1 VDWWEGLFLGY
12 VLKPSMMIRCCG
24 MLILV
29 DLIIENLFDDAMQA
43 ATPGNSLI
51 SGVVRDWF
59 MKLLENGADPPKPT
73 ERGGGRIPEGRGRRA
88 PGPQPDSCQITGGMG
103 RTGQSVGPFTPVSAE
118 NHSTDFS
125 AANKGSGNFFH
136 NEKKSVN

>member
-1 VDWWEGLFLGY
+1 MGY

-24 MLILV
+24 MLKLV
-29 DLIIENLFDDAMQA
+29 DFIIENLFDDAMQA

-73 ERGGGRIPEGRGRRA
+73 ERAAGAYLKDAVGELLGHN
-88 PGPQPDSCQITGGMG
+88 
-103 RTGQSVGPFTPVSAE
+103 RTVA
-118 NHSTDFS
+118 
-125 AANKGSGNFFH
+125 K
-136 NEKKSVN
+136 